1 MKTENRLNL
10 RGKFV
15 QRYNITKAKIEHFF
29 IPANNLPA
37 YSFAKFKQDL
47 SANKI
52 YGIQID
58 QLAYHNFHI
67 N

>member
-1 MKTENRLNL
+1 MKNENRLSL

-15 QRYNITKAKIEHFF
+15 QRYNISKAKIEHYF

-47 SANKI
+47 TASKI
-52 YGIQID
+52 YGIQVD
-58 QLAYHNFHI
+58 QLAFLS
-67 N
+67 

>member
-1 MKTENRLNL
+1 MKTENRLSL

-15 QRYNITKAKIEHFF
+15 QRYNISKAKIEHYF

-47 SANKI
+47 MASKI
-52 YGIQID
+52 YGIQVD
-58 QLAYHNFHI
+58 QLAFLS
-67 N
+67 